1 MTPEQEVQRYIA
13 TGEHDCLHAAWP
25 GRNILEQMQAGEDG
39 LRAALIEEVR
49 RRTAGRDLPS
59 LPPGFDASQS
69 VLGKVGPMVRGLFT
83 AREQPVLLNLFE
95 RSLVFV
101 THDNIEKLLIEIQY
115 LFTAWQIA
123 NLYLGSLDLPGLDGQ
138 PVELV
143 GLSEAT
149 TFYVSMAYFRD
160 GDPFADWVVHE
171 AAHVF
176 HNWKR
181 SRAGLPHTRTRE
193 FLLEIAYAKREVFA
207 YACQAYARILERAQ
221 GPADGH
227 RLHAEYAQK
236 WVPESEGLDR
246 PELVEVLAEA
256 VGARNGWKH
265 ILGLC
270 SSSSRPRLS
279 TRTVRADTQAT
290 RTVSQSPGSDE
301 PLPPALRGRSL

>member
-1 MTPEQEVQRYIA
+1 MTSELEIQRYIA
-13 TGEHDCLHAAWP
+13 TGERDPLHAAWP
-25 GRNILEQMQAGEDG
+25 GRTILEQAQAGENG
-39 LRAALIEEVR
+39 LRDALIVEVR
-49 RRTAGRDLPS
+49 RRTAGRGSPS
-59 LPPGFDASQS
+59 LPPGFDTGQF
-69 VLGKVGPMVRGLFT
+69 VLGKVGPMVRGLFP
-83 AREQPVLLNLFE
+83 ASEQPVLLDLFA

-101 THDNIEKLLIEIQY
+101 TQDNIEKLLAEIEY

-123 NLYLGSLDLPGLDGQ
+123 NLYLGSLHLPGLDGQ

-193 FLLEIAYAKREVFA
+193 WILEIAFAKREVFA
-207 YACQAYARILERAQ
+207 YACEAYARILERAQ
-221 GPADGH
+221 SPADRR

-236 WVPESEGLDR
+236 WVPEAEGLDQA
-246 PELVEVLAEA
+246 ELVEVLAEA
-256 VGARNGWKH
+256 VGARNGWKR
-265 ILGLC
+265 ILGRC
-270 SSSSRPRLS
+270 SPKR
-279 TRTVRADTQAT
+279 
-290 RTVSQSPGSDE
+290 
-301 PLPPALRGRSL
+301 

>member
-25 GRNILEQMQAGEDG
+25 GSNLLEQMHAGEDG
-39 LRAALIEEVR
+39 LRSALIEEVR
-49 RRTAGRDLPS
+49 GRTAGKECPS
-59 LPPGFDASQS
+59 LPSGFDAGQF
-69 VLGKVGPMVRGLFT
+69 VLGKVGPMVRGLFP
-83 AREQPVLLNLFE
+83 AKEQPVLLDLFE
-95 RSLVFV
+95 QSLVFV
-101 THDNIEKLLIEIQY
+101 THDNIEGLLREIQY

-123 NLYLGSLDLPGLDGQ
+123 NLYLGSLHLPGLDGQ

-193 FLLEIAYAKREVFA
+193 FLLEIAFAKREVFA
-207 YACQAYARILERAQ
+207 YACEAYARILERAQ
-221 GPADGH
+221 SPADRR

-236 WVPESEGLDR
+236 WAPEAEGLDQA
-246 PELVEVLAEA
+246 ELVEVLAEA
-256 VGARNGWKH
+256 VGARSGWKR
-265 ILGLC
+265 ILRRC
-270 SSSSRPRLS
+270 SPNR
-279 TRTVRADTQAT
+279 
-290 RTVSQSPGSDE
+290 VSI
-301 PLPPALRGRSL
+301 L